1 MMVMTIKISTRVNP
15 DLRRLTSMSEPQN
28 IVFLKSRKKKLTL
41 EELLSGKRK
50 IVTLIVQ
57 FVMHLTLEWT

>member
-28 IVFLKSRKKKLTL
+28 IVFLKSRKKNLTL
-41 EELLSGKRK
+41 EESLSGKRK
-50 IVTLIVQ
+50 IVALIVQ
-57 FVMHLTLEWT
+57 FVMNLTLEGT

>member
-15 DLRRLTSMSEPQN
+15 DVRRLTSMSEPQN

-41 EELLSGKRK
+41 EGFLRK
-50 IVTLIVQ
+50 KHQIIVLIDQLVRQVTLKTV
-57 FVMHLTLEWT
+57 